1 MDRLVQSD
9 EEKTMSAFA
18 DVRESHPVSTTQLL
32 QSGIS
37 ASLGPQSYYD
47 CGTAA
52 DLSMG
57 GLAPYTLEAWIKPG
71 SVHDGVSGGFI
82 VGKLAEGSL
91 SIVHGHVLAGR
102 NVGGRGWGSATIHS
116 TTVLEAGRWYHVATT
131 CDGTTLSLYVNGAL
145 EVSVRPVIPIAAAPH
160 EATLIG
166 AQKDEGHPANFFQG
180 LIYEVRIWNVCRT
193 SEQLLASMDDLEP
206 PSAGLIAHY
215 AFWTIAAID
224 VKSQQASPKR
234 QAAGSHP
241 RPLVSRDL
249 SPDGKTSGPVALSCH

>member
-1 MDRLVQSD
+1 
-9 EEKTMSAFA
+9 MSAFA
-18 DVRESHPVSTTQLL
+18 DVRESRPVSTTQLL
-32 QSGIS
+32 QSGVS

-47 CGTAA
+47 CGTGP

-57 GLAPYTLEAWIKPG
+57 GLAPYTLEAWIKTG

-91 SIVHGHVLAGR
+91 SIVNGHVVAGR
-102 NVGGRGWGSATIHS
+102 NVGGRGWGSAAIHS

-131 CDGTTLSLYVNGAL
+131 CDGTTLSLYVNGTL

-166 AQKDEGHPANFFQG
+166 AQMDGGQPANFFQG

-193 SEQLLASMDDLEP
+193 AEQLLASMDDLEP

-215 AFWTIAAID
+215 AFWTIAPID
-224 VKSQQASPKR
+224 VKSPQATPRR

-241 RPLVSRDL
+241 RPLVGRAL
-249 SPDGKTSGPVALSCH
+249 SPEGKTSGPVALSSH

>member
-1 MDRLVQSD
+1 
-9 EEKTMSAFA
+9 MSAFA
-18 DVRESHPVSTTQLL
+18 DVRESHPVSTIRLL

-47 CGTAA
+47 CGTGA

-82 VGKLAEGSL
+82 AGKLAEGSL
-91 SIVHGHVLAGR
+91 SIVNGHVLAGR
-102 NVGGRGWGSATIHS
+102 NVGGRGWGSTAIHS
-116 TTVLEAGRWYHVATT
+116 TTVLEAGRWYHLATT

-145 EVSVRPVIPIAAAPH
+145 EVSVRPIIPIAAAPH

-166 AQKDEGHPANFFQG
+166 AQKDEGQPANFFQG

-215 AFWTIAAID
+215 AFWTLPAIE
-224 VKSQQASPKR
+224 VQRQQATPKR
-234 QAAGSHP
+234 QAAGSYR
-241 RPLVSRDL
+241 RPLVSRNQIH
-249 SPDGKTSGPVALSCH
+249 GHQ

>member
-1 MDRLVQSD
+1 
-9 EEKTMSAFA
+9 MSAFA
-18 DVRESHPVSTTQLL
+18 EVRESHPVSTTQLL

-37 ASLGPQSYYD
+37 ASLGPRSYYD

-71 SVHDGVSGGFI
+71 SVNDGVSGGFI

-91 SIVHGHVLAGR
+91 SIVNGHVLAGR

-116 TTVLEAGRWYHVATT
+116 TTVFEAGRWYHVATT

-145 EVSVRPVIPIAAAPH
+145 DVSVRPIIPIAAAPH

-166 AQKDEGHPANFFQG
+166 AQKDQGQPANFFQG

-193 SEQLLASMDDLEP
+193 AEQLLASMDDLEP
-206 PSAGLIAHY
+206 PSAGLMAHY

-224 VKSQQASPKR
+224 VNCHKATSNSR
-234 QAAGSHP
+234 AAGSYL
-241 RPLVSRDL
+241 RPLASRNQIH
-249 SPDGKTSGPVALSCH
+249 GHQ

>member
-1 MDRLVQSD
+1 
-9 EEKTMSAFA
+9 MSAFA

-47 CGTAA
+47 CGTGA

-82 VGKLAEGSL
+82 AGKLAEGSL
-91 SIVHGHVLAGR
+91 SIVNGHVLAGR
-102 NVGGRGWGSATIHS
+102 NVGGRGWGSAAIHS
-116 TTVLEAGRWYHVATT
+116 TTVLQAGRWYHLATT

-166 AQKDEGHPANFFQG
+166 AQMNEGQPANFFRG

-206 PSAGLIAHY
+206 PSAGLIAHC
-215 AFWTIAAID
+215 AFWSIAAID
-224 VKSQQASPKR
+224 VNGHKVPSNSR
-234 QAAGSHP
+234 AAGSYP
-241 RPLVSRDL
+241 RPLVNRNQI
-249 SPDGKTSGPVALSCH
+249 HEHQ